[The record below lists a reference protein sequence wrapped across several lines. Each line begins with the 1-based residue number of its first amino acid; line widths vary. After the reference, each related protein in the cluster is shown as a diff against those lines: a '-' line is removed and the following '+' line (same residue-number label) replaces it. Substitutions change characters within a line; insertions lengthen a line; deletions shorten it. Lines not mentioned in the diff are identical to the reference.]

1 MPVIPRFCPGRNNV
15 WMQEEYPMSERKN
28 DNHAQEVER
37 NLVAVSR
44 LDDEQ
49 LFEKYRTEPDGLNQ
63 VEAASRLEEYGRNI
77 IDVSNEN
84 SLLSRVKDAVINPF
98 NIVLMVVAAVTL
110 FTDVILSDEPNPAT
124 FIMLVLV
131 IIISGVISFVQSAK
145 SDNAARKLQKMIANR
160 IDVVRNGSVLEID
173 IEEAV
178 PGDIVKLAS
187 GDMIPGD
194 VRFIE
199 AKDLFIDQSQL
210 TGESNPVEKFAGP
223 DPEGAALTDIDNIGF
238 MGSNI
243 VSGSAK
249 GVILS
254 TGNQT
259 YFGSMAKSLNT
270 YKDKSSFEEN
280 LSSISRLLISF
291 MVVMVP
297 IIFIAN
303 FITKGNWLQ
312 SLMFGITIAV
322 GIMPEMLP
330 VIMTSSLAKGAVNM
344 SRKQTIVK
352 RLSSIQ
358 TFGEMDVFCTDK
370 TGTLTQDEIV
380 LEKYMDVLGRED
392 KRILRHAFLNSYF
405 QTGLKNLMD
414 LAIISRAEKEDLS
427 WLKEAYVREDEIPF
441 DFSRRR
447 MSVVLRDKEGKRQLI
462 TKGAVEEML
471 SICSF
476 IEIDGE
482 VKPLTP
488 ELTVN
493 AQKIADENNAEGIRV
508 IAVAQK
514 NEVHNVDTFGVQD
527 ESSMV
532 LIGFVGFLDP
542 PKPSAG
548 SAIAALQ
555 KNGVRTVVLTG
566 DNEGVAIAICGRLG
580 IDTNYTLTGARV
592 EEMNDEELK
601 EACEKCHIFSKL
613 SPYQKQRVV
622 KAFQFNGHIVGYMG
636 DGINDSLPLKQADV
650 GISVDTAVD
659 IAKEVAD
666 IILLE
671 KDLQV
676 LEEGVI
682 EGRRTFAN
690 MSKYLKM
697 TVSGNFGNMFSVLIA
712 SIFLPFLPM
721 LPIHI
726 LVQNLLNDFAQLG
739 MPFDHVEDEY
749 IQKPKRWDIPGI
761 KKFMIY
767 FGLLSTVLDVLC
779 FLVLWHVFKFNSLDK
794 AGFFQCGWFMFGVIS
809 QTMVIHTIRTPK
821 IPFIQDRT
829 SRQLTIS
836 TLAVCIITL
845 LIGFTA
851 IAGLFTLPVMP
862 LPFLAWMAVL
872 MVVYTVLAQ
881 AMKIVY
887 IRVNKEWV

>member
-1 MPVIPRFCPGRNNV
+1 MADNQQDRKTAVE
-15 WMQEEYPMSERKN
+15 QQLSEISKLS
-28 DNHAQEVER
+28 DAELLER
-37 NLVAVSR
+37 LKTS
-44 LDDEQ
+44 E
-49 LFEKYRTEPDGLNQ
+49 DGLNQ
-63 VEAASRLEEYGRNI
+63 VEASERLDEYGRNI
-77 IDVSNEN
+77 IDTGNEN
-84 SLLSRVKDAVINPF
+84 SLLKRVKEAIINPF
-98 NIVLMVVAAVTL
+98 NVVLLAVSGVTL
-110 FTDVILSDEPNPAT
+110 VTDVILAETPNWAT
-124 FIMLVLV
+124 FLMLVFVILV
-131 IIISGVISFVQSAK
+131 SGVISFVQSEK
-145 SDNAARKLQKMIANR
+145 SNSAAQKLQKMISNR
-160 IDVVRNGSVLEID
+160 IDVIRNGSVVEID
-173 IEEAV
+173 IEEVV

-199 AKDLFIDQSQL
+199 TKDLFIDQSQL

-223 DPEGAALTDIDNIGF
+223 DEEGSTISELDNLGF

-249 GVILS
+249 AVVLT
-254 TGNQT
+254 TGNST

-270 YKDKSSFEEN
+270 YQEKSSYEQN
-280 LSSISRLLISF
+280 VDSISKLLIRF
-291 MVVMVP
+291 MIVMVP
-297 IIFIAN
+297 VIFIAN
-303 FITKGNWLQ
+303 FLTKGSWLE

-344 SRKQTIVK
+344 SKKQTIVK
-352 RLSSIQ
+352 RLGAIQ
-358 TFGEMDVFCTDK
+358 TFGEMDVLCTDK

-414 LAIISRAEKEDLS
+414 VAIIHRAECEDLS
-427 WLKEAYVREDEIPF
+427 HLKEAYVREDEIPF

-447 MSVVLRDKEGKRQLI
+447 MSVVLRDKNGKRQLI
-462 TKGAVEEML
+462 TKGAVEEIL
-471 SICSF
+471 SICSW

-482 VKPLTP
+482 VKPITP
-488 ELTVN
+488 ELIEN
-493 AQKIADENNAEGIRV
+493 AQKIATQNNLEGIRV

-514 NEVHNVDTFGVQD
+514 NDVHDVETFGVGD
-527 ESSMV
+527 ESDMV

-542 PKPSAG
+542 PKPSAE
-548 SAIAALQ
+548 SAIAALT

-566 DNEGVAIAICGRLG
+566 DTEGVAINICGRLG
-580 IDTNYTLTGARV
+580 IPTDYTLTGAQV
-592 EEMNDEELK
+592 DAMDDEELK
-601 EACEKCHIFSKL
+601 AACEKCRIFSKL

-622 KAFQFNGHIVGYMG
+622 KAFQRNGHTVGYMG

-671 KDLQV
+671 KDLNV
-676 LEEGVI
+676 LDEGVI

-697 TVSGNFGNMFSVLIA
+697 SVSGNFGNMFSVLIA
-712 SIFLPFLPM
+712 SIFLPFLPL
-721 LPIHI
+721 LPLHI
-726 LVQNLLNDFAQLG
+726 LVQNILNDFAQLG

-749 IQKPKRWDIPGI
+749 IQKPKKWDIPGI
-761 KKFMIY
+761 KKFMVC

-779 FLVLWHVFKFNSLDK
+779 FLAMWHIFKFNDVSK

-809 QTMVIHTIRTPK
+809 QTLVIHTIRTPK
-821 IPFIQDRT
+821 IPFLQDNA
-829 SRQLTIS
+829 SRQLTLS
-836 TLAVCIITL
+836 TLLVVVATL
-845 LIGFTA
+845 VIGFTGVA
-851 IAGLFTLPVMP
+851 LLFDLPVMVP
-862 LPFLAWMAVL
+862 AFGWCLAALMAVY
-872 MVVYTVLAQ
+872 MILAQ
-881 AMKIVY
+881 IMKRIY
-887 IRVNKEWV
+887 IKINKEWV

>member
-1 MPVIPRFCPGRNNV
+1 
-15 WMQEEYPMSERKN
+15 MSERKN
-28 DNHAQEVER
+28 DNRAQEVER
-37 NLVAVSR
+37 NLINDSR
-44 LDDEQ
+44 LDDAA
-49 LFEKYRTEPDGLNQ
+49 LFAKYRTDSEGLNQ
-63 VEAASRLEEYGRNI
+63 VEAAERLEEYGRNI
-77 IDVSNEN
+77 IDIKNEN
-84 SLLSRVKDAVINPF
+84 SLLNRIKDAVINPF
-98 NIVLMVVAAVTL
+98 NIVLMLVAAVTL
-110 FTDVILSDEPNPAT
+110 FTDVILSDAPNPAT

-131 IIISGVISFVQSAK
+131 IVISGVIAFVQSEK
-145 SDNAARKLQKMIANR
+145 SNNAAQKLQKMIANR
-160 IDVVRNGSVLEID
+160 IDVIRNGISMEID
-173 IEEAV
+173 IDEAV

-223 DPEGAALTDIDNIGF
+223 DPEGESLTDIDNIGF

-259 YFGSMAKSLNT
+259 YFGSMARSLNT

-291 MVVMVP
+291 MAVMVP

-303 FITKGNWLQ
+303 FITKGDWLQ

-330 VIMTSSLAKGAVNM
+330 VIMTSSLAKGAVSM
-344 SRKQTIVK
+344 SKKQTIVK

-380 LEKYMDVLGRED
+380 LEKYMDVVGRED
-392 KRILRHAFLNSYF
+392 KRILKHAFLNSYF

-414 LAIISRAEKEDLS
+414 LAIINRTETEGLGY
-427 WLKEAYVREDEIPF
+427 LKEAYVREDEIPF

-447 MSVVLRDKEGKRQLI
+447 MSVVLRDGDGKRQLI

-482 VKPLTP
+482 VRPITP
-488 ELTVN
+488 ELLAG

-514 NEVHNVDTFGVQD
+514 NDVRSIGAFGVQD
-527 ESSMV
+527 ENDMV

-548 SAIAALQ
+548 TAITALQ

-580 IDTNYTLTGARV
+580 IDTSYTLTGAAV
-592 EEMNDEELK
+592 EAMDDAELQ

-622 KAFQFNGHIVGYMG
+622 KAFQSNGHIVGYMG

-749 IQKPKRWDIPGI
+749 IAKPKRWNIPGI
-761 KKFMIY
+761 KKFMIC

-779 FLVLWHVFKFNSLDK
+779 FLVLWFVFKFNNMEM
-794 AGFFQCGWFMFGVIS
+794 AGYFQCGWFMFGVIS

-821 IPFIQDRT
+821 IPFLQDRA
-829 SRQLTIS
+829 SKELTLS
-836 TLAVCIITL
+836 TLAVCIVTL
-845 LIGFTA
+845 LIGFTG
-851 IAGLFTLPVMP
+851 IAPLFSLPVMP
-862 LPFLAWMAVL
+862 IAFMAWMAGL
-872 MVVYTVLAQ
+872 MVVYTFLAQ
-881 AMKIVY
+881 AMKTVY

>member
-1 MPVIPRFCPGRNNV
+1 MAD
-15 WMQEEYPMSERKN
+15 QKN
-28 DNHAQEVER
+28 DGRAQEVER
-37 NLVAVSR
+37 ELLVVSR
-44 LDDEQ
+44 LDDAQ

-63 VEAASRLEEYGRNI
+63 VEAAERLEEYGKNI

-84 SLLSRVKDAVINPF
+84 SLLSRIKDALINPF
-98 NIVLMVVAAVTL
+98 NIVLMIVALVTL
-110 FTDVILSDEPNPAT
+110 CTDVIFSDEPNPAT

-131 IIISGVISFVQSAK
+131 IIISGVIAFVQSEK
-145 SDNAARKLQKMIANR
+145 SNSAAQKLQKMISNR
-160 IDVVRNGSVLEID
+160 IDVIRNGSSMEID
-173 IEEAV
+173 IEDAV
-178 PGDIVKLAS
+178 PGDVVKLAS

-223 DPEGAALTDIDNIGF
+223 DPEGDSIDEIDNIGF

-249 GVILS
+249 AVILS
-254 TGNQT
+254 TGNRT

-280 LSSISRLLISF
+280 LGSISRLLISF

-297 IIFIAN
+297 VIFIAN

-352 RLSSIQ
+352 RLGSIQ

-427 WLKEAYVREDEIPF
+427 FLKEAYVREDEIPF

-447 MSVVLRDKEGKRQLI
+447 MSVVLRDKNGKRQLI
-462 TKGAVEEML
+462 TKGAVEEIL
-471 SICSF
+471 SICSY

-482 VKPLTP
+482 VKEFTP
-488 ELTVN
+488 ELAAN
-493 AQKIADENNAEGIRV
+493 AQRIADENNLEGIRV
-508 IAVAQK
+508 VAVAQK
-514 NEVHNVDTFGVQD
+514 NDVHDVETFGVQD
-527 ESSMV
+527 ESNMV

-548 SAIAALQ
+548 AAIAALQ

-566 DNEGVAIAICGRLG
+566 DSEGVAINICGRLG
-580 IDTNYTLTGARV
+580 IDTSYTLTGAKV
-592 EEMNDEELK
+592 EAMDDAQLK

-622 KAFQFNGHIVGYMG
+622 KAFQSNGHIVGYMG
-636 DGINDSLPLKQADV
+636 DGINDSLPLKQSDV

-739 MPFDHVEDEY
+739 MPFDHVENEY
-749 IQKPKRWDIPGI
+749 IEKPKRWDIPGI
-761 KKFMIY
+761 KKFMVY

-779 FLVLWHVFKFNSLDK
+779 FLVLWFVFKFNSIDK
-794 AGFFQCGWFMFGVIS
+794 AGYFQCGWFMFGVIS
-809 QTMVIHTIRTPK
+809 QTVVIHTIRTPK
-821 IPFIQDRT
+821 IPFLQDRA
-829 SRQLTIS
+829 SKQLTFS
-836 TLAVCIITL
+836 TLAVCLITL
-845 LIGFTA
+845 LIGFT
-851 IAGLFTLPVMP
+851 GLALFFCLPVMP
-862 LPFLAWMAVL
+862 LTFLAWIVIL
-872 MVVYTVLAQ
+872 MVIYTILAQ
-881 AMKIVY
+881 IMKVVY
-887 IRVNKEWV
+887 IRINKEWV